1 MTIIIINDH
10 HIEVNQMLKVLNFFK
25 VRLLELGHLEEEY
38 PITTEILKIHKRSQV
53 FSNGPITFKHFN
65 NVTVLIVWTVALL
78 KYLTVISTFA
88 KSCNSFVFKKHCH
101 RILVFQ
107 VLWFGWPPYKS
118 VNLHKK

>member
-1 MTIIIINDH
+1 MIIIINDH
-10 HIEVNQMLKVLNFFK
+10 HIEVNQMLKVLNFILSAAS
-25 VRLLELGHLEEEY
+25 RTGALGRRVSNY
-38 PITTEILKIHKRSQV
+38 DRDSQDSQEIA
-53 FSNGPITFKHFN
+53 ITFKHFN
-65 NVTVLIVWTVALL
+65 NVTVLIVWTVELL

>member
-1 MTIIIINDH
+1 M
-10 HIEVNQMLKVLNFFK
+10 
-25 VRLLELGHLEEEY
+25 RLLELGHLEEEY

-88 KSCNSFVFKKHCH
+88 NRAILLCSRNIVIEYSSSKCSGSGGRPIRVLISTKSKIMQKFTMKK
-101 RILVFQ
+101 
-107 VLWFGWPPYKS
+107 
-118 VNLHKK
+118 KKTEHYIR